1 MLGNNPI
8 RQQELT
14 DGKTLWVQEIFHSL
28 QGEGPLAG
36 KPAVFV
42 RLAGCNL
49 RCFFC
54 DTDFESS
61 DWKPQTNEVVENVR
75 ALAGNTTKLAVI
87 TGGEPFRQ
95 NIAPL
100 VEQLLNE
107 GLEVQIETNGTLW
120 VELPNDDRL
129 HIVVSPKTAKINEQ
143 IRKRATAYKYV
154 VSADNFDPID
164 GLPVM
169 STQTK
174 GESCRI
180 AKPDRGVP
188 IYVMPMDEQ
197 DEQKNR
203 TNTKFCT
210 DIAQRYG
217 HTLTLQLHKIVG
229 VR

>member
-1 MLGNNPI
+1 MLGNNPV
-8 RQQELT
+8 RQQEIS

-28 QGEGPLAG
+28 QGEGPFAG

-61 DWKPQTNEVVENVR
+61 DWKPQTDEVVGTVN
-75 ALAGNTTKLAVI
+75 ALAGDTTKLAVI

-100 VEQLLNE
+100 VEQLLDS
-107 GLEVQIETNGTLW
+107 GLDVQIETNGTLW
-120 VELPNDDRL
+120 IELPQSDRL
-129 HIVVSPKTAKINEQ
+129 HIVVSPKTAKLNEQ
-143 IRKRATAYKYV
+143 IRKRATAYKYLL
-154 VSADNFDPID
+154 SADNFDPAD
-164 GLPVM
+164 GLPVG
-169 STQTK
+169 STQVP
-174 GESCRI
+174 GEGGQI
-180 AKPDRGVP
+180 AKPDRDVP
-188 IYVMPMDEQ
+188 VYVMPLDEQ

-203 TNTKFCT
+203 VNTKFCS
-210 DIAQRYG
+210 DIAQKYG
-217 HTLTLQLHKIVG
+217 HTLTLQLHKILG